1 MWFYSV
7 LFFLLLLTLSTG
19 YFYKVQKES
28 YWACIIML
36 VIIAAFRP
44 ESCCEDYAFYL
55 EYYDNISSM
64 PLTFLEPTYFVIT
77 AISKFLFNG
86 PIGIF
91 IIYSILGVGLKGI
104 AFMRLT
110 KYYSISLILYFGSFF
125 LLHEMTQI
133 RVGVASAILLLSIPS
148 IEERNLKKFLCYLGV
163 GILFHYSFI
172 IFAFCYFLN
181 PKKINPWAY
190 MGLIVI
196 TYVAV
201 LAGINLTTVFQLIR
215 MGFISD
221 KIETYKQLLDQ
232 GVFGDIM
239 LINPLLFLRAGI
251 LGILLWNWEKVQE
264 KNKYAV
270 ILMKIYAF
278 SIFFFIAFADL
289 PVMAGRV
296 SQLLGIVEI
305 ILVPFFVYVL
315 TPKYYAVAIALLF
328 GLLIMYKQLY
338 YSDLLNSYF

>member
-7 LFFLLLLTLSTG
+7 LFFFLLITLSTG

-36 VIIAAFRP
+36 IIIAAFRP

-55 EYYDNISSM
+55 EYYDNISNI
-64 PLTFLEPTYFVIT
+64 PLSFLEPTYFVIT
-77 AISKFLFNG
+77 AISKALFNG

-91 IIYSILGVGLKGI
+91 IIYSILGVGLKGF

-110 KYYSISLILYFGSFF
+110 KYYAISLILYFGSFF

-148 IEERNLKKFLCYLGV
+148 IEERDWKKFLGYLVTGT
-163 GILFHYSFI
+163 LFHYSFI
-172 IFAFCYFLN
+172 IFGFCYFLN

-190 MGLIVI
+190 MALIGLTFI
-196 TYVAV
+196 AV
-201 LAGINLTTVFQLIR
+201 MAGINLTTVFQIIR
-215 MGFISD
+215 LGFISD
-221 KIETYKQLLDQ
+221 KIATYKQLLDQ
-232 GVFGDIM
+232 GIFGDIM
-239 LINPLLFLRAGI
+239 LINPLLFLRIAIMGVM
-251 LGILLWNWEKVQE
+251 LWNWEILQE

-270 ILMKIYAF
+270 ILTKIYAF

-305 ILVPFFVYVL
+305 VLVPFFIYLL
-315 TPKYYAVAIALLF
+315 TPKYYAVAIAVLF